1 MTNYRKLPES
11 TQKIV
16 KPFIASN
23 AYHAN
28 SEHILLA
35 MLCSD
40 DSGLRESAVQTIL
53 NLRAG
58 SDSGRKLREFIPP
71 KSLNFEATQITELID
86 WDQEKITE
94 PPLTYKLS
102 NHELIE
108 VMTSKLEIKSY
119 KVRITITL
127 LFISFCVFSF

>member
-1 MTNYRKLPES
+1 M
-11 TQKIV
+11 
-16 KPFIASN
+16 
-23 AYHAN
+23 
-28 SEHILLA
+28 A

-119 KVRITITL
+119 KVHTQSVERAVKLVTQAS
-127 LFISFCVFSF
+127 ISVYGPEARDGYVKATVLSRRMMPKGSPHS